1 MAPKRESLKQSDA
14 GKRRSTPVDSL
25 RVVAMGGGTGMSTL
39 LHGLREHVTASGPV
53 AKPGLIADLAAVVTV
68 TDDGGSSGR
77 LRQDFNMLPPGDLR
91 NCMVALSE
99 EEDLLTQLFGHRFRG
114 GDALKGHNFG
124 TLFVAALT
132 EITGDF

>member
-91 NCMVALSE
+91 NCMCALSA
-99 EEDLLTQLFGHRFRG
+99 EEDLLAKLFAYRFKSG
-114 GDALKGHNFG
+114 KG
-124 TLFVAALT
+124 LWRP
-132 EITGDF
+132 